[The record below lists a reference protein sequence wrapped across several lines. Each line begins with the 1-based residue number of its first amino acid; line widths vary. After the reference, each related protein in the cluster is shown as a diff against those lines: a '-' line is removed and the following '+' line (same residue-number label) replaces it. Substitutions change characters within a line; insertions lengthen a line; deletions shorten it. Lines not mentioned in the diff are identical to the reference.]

1 MVATPT
7 EGTGTDLYAG
17 NTAAVFWQLLIEPR
31 ITEAEWASAVQAAAS
46 ILPSATA
53 SSDKDPGRILSSI
66 LGEEIFGQDRW
77 QLSRAKRL
85 YYELKP
91 LLPRQLAIFLRHCY
105 RSYQETDFALGW
117 PIEDRYVR
125 LQFNCLQHVL
135 RQRGV
140 SEASYI
146 NLWPHNHRFAFTLT
160 HDIETKQGFD
170 FVQTVA
176 ALEERLGFHSSFN
189 VVPERYPID
198 HGLLSDLRQRGFEI
212 GVHGLK
218 HDGKLFSSRN
228 IFEQKAESINRYLR
242 DWGAVGFRSP
252 YMHRNPEW
260 LQALKVE
267 YDLSFFD
274 TDPYEPMPGGTMS
287 IWPFSLGSFIE
298 LPYTLVQ
305 DHTLLTILGA
315 RTPQFWLDK
324 VDFIE
329 YWRGLALVNVH
340 PDYLRTPANLA
351 IYEEFLRAMKER
363 EHYWH
368 ALPREI
374 ANWWKLRGQFRP
386 QRRDGEWD
394 LSDLPGATLSQVSVQ
409 DGAPLDPTRL
419 FVPPEKSEP
428 STRIG
433 DSASAPATRRVGAIV
448 VGGCFQGLGIV
459 RSLGRR
465 GVPVCIIDDESSISR
480 FSRYATYAV
489 RVANLRDERQT
500 VDIVLEVGRRLGL
513 EGWVLFPT
521 REETVAAFSRYRSEL
536 SEWFRVPTPAW
547 DAVQWAW
554 DKRNTYRLAQRLG
567 IPTPRTWYPQSLAEL
582 EQIEAEMP
590 LAIKPAIKE
599 HFIYATK
606 AKAWRA
612 NNRAELAELYQ
623 RASDLVGDPREP
635 IIQEFIP
642 GDGQQQFAYCAFFKD
657 GQATGSMIAQRRRQH
672 PPEFGRASTFVE
684 TVDLPLLESYSERFL
699 KEIDYYG
706 LVEMEYKRDPRDGQ
720 YKLLDFNA
728 RTWGY
733 HTLGQRAGVDFPS
746 MLYADQLG
754 EPVEACKAQVGIR
767 WVRLVTDIPTYV
779 LEILAGRQNLREYV
793 RSLRSAQIESVFSR
807 EDPWPGLAE
816 LALVPYLAIKR
827 GF

>member
-7 EGTGTDLYAG
+7 EGTRTNLYVS
-17 NTAAVFWQLLIEPR
+17 NTPAAFWQLLIEPHVG
-31 ITEAEWASAVQAAAS
+31 EAEWASAVRAAAS
-46 ILPSATA
+46 VLPPQSVLGGE
-53 SSDKDPGRILSSI
+53 DYGQLLSRI
-66 LGEEIFGQDRW
+66 LGEEIFGHNRW
-77 QLSRAKRL
+77 QLSRAKSL

-91 LLPRQLAIFLRHCY
+91 FMPRQLVMFLRHRY
-105 RSYQETDFALGW
+105 RGQQEARFPLGW
-117 PIEDRYVR
+117 PIEDRYVHF
-125 LQFNCLQHVL
+125 QFNCFQHIL
-135 RQRGV
+135 RQRGL

-146 NLWPHNHRFAFTLT
+146 SIWPHNHRFAFTLT

-170 FVQTVA
+170 FVQVVA
-176 ALEERLGFHSSFN
+176 ALEERLGFRSSFN

-198 HGLLSDLRQRGFEI
+198 HGLLSSLRQRGFEI

-218 HDGKLFSSRN
+218 HDGKLFSSRRT
-228 IFEQKAESINRYLR
+228 FERRAESINRYLR

-260 LQALKVE
+260 LQALNVE

-287 IWPFSLGSFIE
+287 IWPFTLGSFVE

-305 DHTLLTILGA
+305 DHTLMTILSA
-315 RTPQFWLDK
+315 QTPQLWLDK

-329 YWRGLALVNVH
+329 NWQGLALVNVH
-340 PDYLRTPANLA
+340 SDYLRTPKNLE

-368 ALPREI
+368 ALPRAVAE
-374 ANWWKLRGQFRP
+374 WWKLREQFRP
-386 QRRDGEWD
+386 QKRDGVWD
-394 LSDLPGATLSQVSVQ
+394 LSGLPGATISQLSVQ
-409 DGAPLDPTRL
+409 DGVPIDPTHPL
-419 FVPPEKSEP
+419 VPLPQSEP
-428 STRIG
+428 VARIRAW
-433 DSASAPATRRVGAIV
+433 ASAPATQRVGAIV

-465 GVPVCIIDDESSISR
+465 EVPVCIIDDESSISR
-480 FSRYATYAV
+480 FSRYATHAV

-500 VDIVLEVGRRLGL
+500 VDTVMEVGRRLGL

-547 DAVQWAW
+547 DTVQWAW
-554 DKRNTYRLAQRLG
+554 DKRNTYSLAQKLG
-567 IPTPRTWYPQSLAEL
+567 IPTPSTWYPESLAEL
-582 EQIEAEMP
+582 QQIETEMP

-612 NNRAELAELYQ
+612 NSRAELAELYQ
-623 RASDLVGDPREP
+623 RAADLVGEP
-635 IIQEFIP
+635 GETMIQEFIP

-657 GQATGSMIAQRRRQH
+657 GQAIGSMIAQRRRQH

-684 TVDLPLLESYSERFL
+684 TVDIPLLATYSERFL
-699 KEIDYYG
+699 KEIGYYG

-754 EPVEACKAQVGIR
+754 EPVGTCQAQVGIR
-767 WVRLVTDIPTYV
+767 WVRLVTDIPTNV
-779 LEILAGRQNLREYV
+779 IEILNGRQNLRAYL
-793 RSLRSAQIESVFSR
+793 RSLRSAHIESVFSR
-807 EDPWPGLAE
+807 DDPLPGLME
-816 LALVPYLAIKR
+816 LALVPYLAVKR